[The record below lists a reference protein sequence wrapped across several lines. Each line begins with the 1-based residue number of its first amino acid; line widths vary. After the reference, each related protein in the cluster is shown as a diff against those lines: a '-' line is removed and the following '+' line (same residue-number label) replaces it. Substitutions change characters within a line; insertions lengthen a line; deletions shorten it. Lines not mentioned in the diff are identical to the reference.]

1 MACILSFLRRQESIF
16 ALVID
21 CRLRGNGSLYRK
33 SHNMVIKISK
43 YDFAL
48 TKPTKICIILIN
60 RLSFEPNKNCTR
72 FDAQVNKLKKVRSTI
87 DLCINFKYNTM
98 VFF

>member
-21 CRLRGNGSLYRK
+21 CRLRGNDSLYRK
-33 SHNMVIKISK
+33 AHKMVIKISK

-48 TKPTKICIILIN
+48 INPEKIW
-60 RLSFEPNKNCTR
+60 
-72 FDAQVNKLKKVRSTI
+72 
-87 DLCINFKYNTM
+87 
-98 VFF
+98 VFLQK

>member
-21 CRLRGNGSLYRK
+21 CRIRGNDSLYRK
-33 SHNMVIKISK
+33 PHNMVIKISK

-48 TKPTKICIILIN
+48 RYNIVIFDFKK
-60 RLSFEPNKNCTR
+60 KN
-72 FDAQVNKLKKVRSTI
+72 VRI
-87 DLCINFKYNTM
+87 
-98 VFF
+98 